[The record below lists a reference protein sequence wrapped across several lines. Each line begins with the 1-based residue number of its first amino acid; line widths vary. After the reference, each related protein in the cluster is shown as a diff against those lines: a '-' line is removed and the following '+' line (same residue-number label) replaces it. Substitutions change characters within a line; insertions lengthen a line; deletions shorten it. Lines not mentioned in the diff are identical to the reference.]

1 MFLHKLLARLPYS
14 AIISLSFGTGDKTQ
28 GSTHAEQV
36 LYHWATSPAPRG
48 SFLPSLS
55 TVFLATYIGSYA
67 FCSPKTEKWL
77 YTSTFSF
84 YRKGKMV
91 TPPPYL
97 HSIASSGLMPST
109 SIKYLTKQ
117 HKSGHLNIPKENKN
131 QNRSNFTYKWRH
143 KS

>member
-14 AIISLSFGTGDKTQ
+14 AIIFLSFGTGDKTQ
-28 GSTHAEQV
+28 GSTHTEQV

-55 TVFLATYIGSYA
+55 SLSFWHHILDHMNFVLQKLKSGSTLPPLAFIGR
-67 FCSPKTEKWL
+67 EKWWH
-77 YTSTFSF
+77 
-84 YRKGKMV
+84 
-91 TPPPYL
+91 PPYL

-117 HKSGHLNIPKENKN
+117 HKLGHLNIPKENKN